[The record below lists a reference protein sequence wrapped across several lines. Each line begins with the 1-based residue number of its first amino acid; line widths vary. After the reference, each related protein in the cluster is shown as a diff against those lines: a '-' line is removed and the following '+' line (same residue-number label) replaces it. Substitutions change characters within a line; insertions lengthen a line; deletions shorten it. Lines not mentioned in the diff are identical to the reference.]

1 MLCLTGTVGN
11 TKSQAKG
18 RGFSQIERQEMSP
31 PQRSTSLRGGKIDR
45 VARYVSSS
53 SSNVPIYPLTWCDV
67 YIHAQM
73 PATHGPSSIWCCF
86 HCC

>member
-1 MLCLTGTVGN
+1 MSCLNGTVGN

-31 PQRSTSLRGGKIDR
+31 PQRSTPLRGGKIDR

-53 SSNVPIYPLTWCDV
+53 STVPIYPLTRCDV

-73 PATHGPSSIWCCF
+73 PATHGPSCIWC
-86 HCC
+86 